1 MEKETFLSVLEDDRE
16 KIGGY
21 LSARIAA
28 ENSEQAL
35 IAEAMRY
42 SVLGGKRLRGI
53 LVLEFC
59 RLFGGSAEDALPFAA
74 AIECVQAYSLVHDDL
89 PCMDNDD
96 LRRGKPSCHIRF
108 GEANA
113 LLAGDALL
121 TEAFAILAECELA
134 KEDPE
139 RALKAASLLSRAAG
153 YRGMVCGQVLDLAGA
168 GKELSENEL
177 YTLDELKTAALI
189 RCAAGMG
196 CAAAGADAEKTYF
209 SVSYANEF
217 GLAFQIADDIRD
229 FMEKPES
236 AEPSSYVTVH
246 GITAARTDAKKHM
259 AFALGYLDPLDKSGI
274 DTRFFRL
281 FAEELIEF

>member
-1 MEKETFLSVLEDDRE
+1 MDKETFLSVLEDDRE
-16 KIGGY
+16 KIGGF
-21 LSARIAA
+21 LSAQIAA
-28 ENSEQAL
+28 ENSEEAL

-59 RLFGGSAEDALPFAA
+59 RLFGGSVEDALPFAA

-121 TEAFAILAECELA
+121 TEAFAILAECELSKKA
-134 KEDPE
+134 PE

-153 YRGMVCGQVLDLAGA
+153 YRGMVCGQVLDLASA
-168 GKELSENEL
+168 GKAPSAREL
-177 YTLDELKTAALI
+177 YILDELKTAALI

-196 CAAAGADAEKTYF
+196 CAAAGADAEQTYF
-209 SVSYANEF
+209 AVSYANEF

-229 FMEKPES
+229 FMKKPES
-236 AEPSSYVTVH
+236 AEPSSYVAVH
-246 GITAARTDAKKHM
+246 GIGDARADAKKHA
-259 AFALGYLDPLDKSGI
+259 AFALDYLDSLKKSGI
-274 DTRFFRL
+274 DTGFFRL
-281 FAEELIEF
+281 FTEELIQF